1 VFFKASMTT
10 ISSSSAAL
18 RGVVLATVLATLG
31 SVSFADQQ
39 LLAAQ
44 SEIGFVSKQM
54 GVPVEGHFRKFDA
67 QITFDPARPQASRI
81 AFTVDVTSATLGSP
95 ESDAELPKAAWFN
108 AAKFS
113 QATFQSSAMRSLGP
127 GKFEV
132 VGKLGIKGS
141 LQDVV
146 VPVAL
151 TQAGAT
157 TTATGSFLVKRLAF
171 RIGEGEWADT
181 SMVADE
187 VLVKFRLTLT
197 GVGKI

>member
-1 VFFKASMTT
+1 
-10 ISSSSAAL
+10 L